1 MSAKCNRCNRSLKNP
16 EAIRLGYGKVCYA
29 KMLAERE
36 SGTEK
41 EYQDKQLNE
50 AQYPLDESIVAIRTK
65 EGLVTNV
72 PRLVTHH
79 SPTGYEIN
87 YGGSGPA
94 DFALNIVENLLRRIG
109 YEGETTNDTWDKRRI
124 FAKSW
129 ELHQDFKWQFVARLP
144 REGGTIQTNEA
155 IAWIENRLETQKSLS

>member
-1 MSAKCNRCNRSLKNP
+1 MATCNRCNRTLKNP

-36 SGTEK
+36 SEKEK
-41 EYQDKQLNE
+41 EYADNQLSS
-50 AQYPLDESIVAIRTK
+50 ADYPLDESIVAIRQN
-65 EGLVTNV
+65 ESLYTNV

-79 SPTGYEIN
+79 SPTGYEIA

-109 YEGETTNDTWDKRRI
+109 YKGEKTNDTWDKRPV
-124 FAKSW
+124 FKKTF
-129 ELHQDFKWQFVARLP
+129 ELHQDFKWAFVASMDRN
-144 REGGTIQTNEA
+144 GGAIKTNTA
-155 IAWIENRLETQKSLS
+155 IAWIEAHLETQKTLF